1 VWVRNLDQNCGFGIW
16 IEIFRFDF
24 ESEFWVLTFDLY
36 PIRSVML
43 VLEVILSNQELVGE
57 EFRVRLR
64 LIDVGLQET
73 FRLPH
78 RRTSMQQ

>member
-1 VWVRNLDQNCGFGIW
+1 LDLEFGP
-16 IEIFRFDF
+16 
-24 ESEFWVLTFDLY
+24 EFWVLTFDLY

>member
-1 VWVRNLDQNCGFGIW
+1 LGFELDQNFGF
-16 IEIFRFDF
+16 EIRIRILDLEFGP
-24 ESEFWVLTFDLY
+24 EFWVLTFDLY